1 MCFSTILFIS
11 ATEPNH
17 NTPTEHFLHCK
28 DVMEG
33 GWKNRHITNVTLVKG
48 AKVSPCVWINNHFC
62 VLATNS
68 SDGSLP
74 RKGIDRFPMSCRTP
88 AGAPPVGGWTY
99 EGNKEKKF
107 SFPKI
112 WIFSHKVILAVCA
125 YERID
130 KEITFTIFQKHF
142 WNNSVLIQIFFI
154 FGAKRH
160 FGRVWRRAL
169 QWRIVWVCQQNVL
182 T

>member
-1 MCFSTILFIS
+1 MKRNYCRYWDKQKRESCFSTILFIS

-88 AGAPPVGGWTY
+88 AGAPLLGDELMKGT
-99 EGNKEKKF
+99 KRKSF
-107 SFPKI
+107 HFPK
-112 WIFSHKVILAVCA
+112 
-125 YERID
+125 
-130 KEITFTIFQKHF
+130 FQKHF
-142 WNNSVLIQIFFI
+142 WDNSVLIQNFLSLVRKDILAESGGGHCSGGLSGF
-154 FGAKRH
+154 ANKMS
-160 FGRVWRRAL
+160 
-169 QWRIVWVCQQNVL
+169 
-182 T
+182 